1 MTASVQTSVFASIN
15 NKYGFTSRSRRYS
28 RYTKNSYQAT
38 VTDFDG
44 DEYDYDVEADSY
56 EEAAAMIEALAADSN
71 IQVYNMN
78 IYLVA

>member
-1 MTASVQTSVFASIN
+1 MTASVQTSVFSSN
-15 NKYGFTSRSRRYS
+15 NEFCFYSHSRRHS
-28 RYTKNSYQAT
+28 RLSKNSYQAT

-56 EEAAAMIEALAADSN
+56 EEAAAMIEAMAADGN